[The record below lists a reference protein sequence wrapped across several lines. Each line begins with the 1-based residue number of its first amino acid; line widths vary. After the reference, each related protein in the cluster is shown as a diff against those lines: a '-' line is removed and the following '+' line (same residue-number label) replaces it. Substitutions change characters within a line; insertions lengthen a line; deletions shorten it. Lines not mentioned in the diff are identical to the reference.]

1 MANSDN
7 LKPIKKGELSKE
19 ELKKRQK
26 NGGKK
31 SVEVRAQKK
40 TMREMLDYLLEKEI
54 TNNKGE
60 KATTLEAMMT
70 AVCKKAISGDV
81 KANEFVRDTT
91 GQRPV
96 ETHVITTP
104 EQIEEAQSELDKALQ
119 DAKKRRNRA
128 N

>member
-1 MANSDN
+1 MANSKN

-19 ELKKRQK
+19 ELKKRQR

-70 AVCKKAISGDV
+70 SVCKKAISGDV
-81 KANEFVRDTT
+81 KANEFIRDTT
-91 GQRPV
+91 GQKPIDKQEV
-96 ETHVITTP
+96 VNTNLN
-104 EQIEEAQSELDKALQ
+104 IEANIDKAKELS
-119 DAKKRRNRA
+119 
-128 N
+128 

>member
-1 MANSDN
+1 MANNEN
-7 LKPIKKGELSKE
+7 LKPPFNKLTPSEHRKIAKKGA
-19 ELKKRQK
+19 
-26 NGGKK
+26 KK
-31 SVEVRAQKK
+31 SAEVRREKK

-70 AVCKKAISGDV
+70 AVCKKAISGDI

-91 GQRPV
+91 GQRPI

-119 DAKKRRNRA
+119 DAKKRRNRTD
-128 N
+128 

>member
-1 MANSDN
+1 MANSEN

-19 ELKKRQK
+19 ELKKRQR

-70 AVCKKAISGDV
+70 SVIKKAISGDI

-91 GQRPV
+91 GQKPV
-96 ETHVITTP
+96 DNVNLLQQDETK
-104 EQIEEAQSELDKALQ
+104 EAYLNHLKNIQPNGQNE
-119 DAKKRRNRA
+119 
-128 N
+128 

>member
-1 MANSDN
+1 MANSEN
-7 LKPIKKGELSKE
+7 LKPIKKGELSKDE
-19 ELKKRQK
+19 AKRRGSK
-26 NGGKK
+26 GGKAK
-31 SVEVRAQKK
+31 AESMKQKK